1 MKASK
6 ISILTA
12 VAACTFT
19 ACFASDNNTLD
30 QAQKAREAI
39 RGAFDAFAA
48 ARNLA
53 QSAGSVYSGECYA
66 LAEKRTEMRNIGKNF
81 ANLENS
87 SAELA
92 RNIADFKT
100 KFAADVES
108 FKSAKSTLEGIE
120 KFLPL
125 ARAKIKSAET
135 LISQM
140 REKVAQNPG
149 NNYQDKREFESVQ
162 SAFFGAQ
169 FALDAAERELTS
181 TLVNISVATP
191 KIEGIAP
198 ALKLAD
204 DYAAKLEKLNAEN
217 GGRIAEAK
225 KPLEKLSAEYAQ
237 SLKAL
242 TAASEKINKSR
253 GALMVAYGKLAN
265 FVLNKL
271 PEIDA
276 NAQLPRMSIFSR
288 LYGVPT
294 EFAQF
299 DTLGIAADRGGSVM
313 GNAFKRENAMPL
325 VRKTKS
331 GYATNLAAAP
341 AAEQADAT
349 SKAPKNVRAEILA
362 DLNKVADIS
371 FEIREAANFLNA
383 AKNEAASLGDA
394 IDSDVAVAQNFSAQA
409 IQLFSQAQAMQSSL
423 QMAETSNKVLQS
435 RREIFKAKF
444 DGQLKSADEA
454 ISLATEKAE
463 AAGKIIDKLD

>member
-30 QAQKAREAI
+30 QVQKAREEI
-39 RGAFDAFAA
+39 RGAFDAFAT

-66 LAEKRTEMRNIGKNF
+66 LAEKRTEMQNIGKNF

-162 SAFFGAQ
+162 SAFFSAQ

-204 DYAAKLEKLNAEN
+204 DYATKLEKLNAEN
-217 GGRIAEAK
+217 GGRIADAK
-225 KPLEKLSAEYAQ
+225 KPLEKLSAEYAE

-299 DTLGIAADRGGSVM
+299 DTLAITADRGGSVM
-313 GNAFKRENAMPL
+313 GNVFKRENAPMA
-325 VRKTKS
+325 RKARS

-463 AAGKIIDKLD
+463 AAGKILDKLD

>member
-19 ACFASDNNTLD
+19 ACFASDNNTLE
-30 QAQKAREAI
+30 QAQKAREEI

-225 KPLEKLSAEYAQ
+225 KPLEKLSEEYAQ

-299 DTLGIAADRGGSVM
+299 DTLDITADRGGSVM
-313 GNAFKRENAMPL
+313 GNVFKRENAPMA
-325 VRKTKS
+325 RKARS

-341 AAEQADAT
+341 AVEQADAT
-349 SKAPKNVRAEILA
+349 SKAAQNVRAEILA

-394 IDSDVAVAQNFSAQA
+394 IDADVALAQNFSAQA

-463 AAGKIIDKLD
+463 AAGKILDKLD

>member
-242 TAASEKINKSR
+242 TSASEKINKSR

-299 DTLGIAADRGGSVM
+299 DTLDITADRGGSVM
-313 GNAFKRENAMPL
+313 GNVFKRENAPMA
-325 VRKTKS
+325 RKARS

-349 SKAPKNVRAEILA
+349 SKAAQNVRAEILA

-394 IDSDVAVAQNFSAQA
+394 IDADVALAQNFSAQA

-463 AAGKIIDKLD
+463 AAGKILDKLD

>member
-30 QAQKAREAI
+30 QAQKAREEI

-53 QSAGSVYSGECYA
+53 QSAGSVYAGECYA

-217 GGRIAEAK
+217 GGRIAEVK

-299 DTLGIAADRGGSVM
+299 DTLDITADRGGSVM
-313 GNAFKRENAMPL
+313 GNVFKRENAPM

-394 IDSDVAVAQNFSAQA
+394 IDADVALAQNFSAQA

-435 RREIFKAKF
+435 RREIFKSKF
-444 DGQLKSADEA
+444 DSQLKSADEA

>member
-30 QAQKAREAI
+30 QVQKAREEI
-39 RGAFDAFAA
+39 RGAFDAFAT

-66 LAEKRTEMRNIGKNF
+66 LAEKRTEMQNIGKNF

-162 SAFFGAQ
+162 SAFFSAQ
-169 FALDAAERELTS
+169 FALDAAERELVS

-217 GGRIAEAK
+217 GGRIADAK

-299 DTLGIAADRGGSVM
+299 DTLAITADRGGSVM
-313 GNAFKRENAMPL
+313 GNVFKRENAPMA
-325 VRKTKS
+325 RKARS

-463 AAGKIIDKLD
+463 AAGKILDKLD

>member
-30 QAQKAREAI
+30 QAQKAREEI

-313 GNAFKRENAMPL
+313 GNVFKRENAPM

-341 AAEQADAT
+341 AVEQADAT
-349 SKAPKNVRAEILA
+349 SKAAQNVRAEILA

-463 AAGKIIDKLD
+463 AAGKILDKLD

>member
-299 DTLGIAADRGGSVM
+299 DTLDITADRGGSVM
-313 GNAFKRENAMPL
+313 GNVFKRENAPMA
-325 VRKTKS
+325 RKARS

-349 SKAPKNVRAEILA
+349 SKAAQNVRAEILA

-394 IDSDVAVAQNFSAQA
+394 IDADVALAQNFSAQA

>member
-30 QAQKAREAI
+30 QAQKSREEI
-39 RGAFDAFAA
+39 RGAFDAFAT

-66 LAEKRTEMRNIGKNF
+66 LAEKRTEMQNIGKNF

-162 SAFFGAQ
+162 SAFFSAQ
-169 FALDAAERELTS
+169 FALDAAERELVS

-217 GGRIAEAK
+217 GGRIADAK

-299 DTLGIAADRGGSVM
+299 DTLAITADRGGSVM
-313 GNAFKRENAMPL
+313 GNVFKRENAPMA
-325 VRKTKS
+325 RKARS

-463 AAGKIIDKLD
+463 AAGKILDKLD

>member
-30 QAQKAREAI
+30 QAQKAREEI

-162 SAFFGAQ
+162 SAFFSVQ

-299 DTLGIAADRGGSVM
+299 DTLDITADRGGSVM
-313 GNAFKRENAMPL
+313 GNVFKRENAPMA
-325 VRKTKS
+325 RKARS

-349 SKAPKNVRAEILA
+349 SKAAQNVRAEILA

>member
-66 LAEKRTEMRNIGKNF
+66 LAEKRTEMQNIGKNF

-162 SAFFGAQ
+162 SAFFSAQ
-169 FALDAAERELTS
+169 FALDTAERELTS

-299 DTLGIAADRGGSVM
+299 DTLDITADRGGSVM
-313 GNAFKRENAMPL
+313 GNVFKRENAPMG
-325 VRKTKS
+325 RKAKS

-444 DGQLKSADEA
+444 DSQLKSADEA

>member
-30 QAQKAREAI
+30 QAQKAREEI
-39 RGAFDAFAA
+39 RGAFDAFAT

-66 LAEKRTEMRNIGKNF
+66 LAEKRTEMQNIGKNF

-162 SAFFGAQ
+162 SAFFSAQ
-169 FALDAAERELTS
+169 FALDAAERELVS

-217 GGRIAEAK
+217 GGRIADAK

-299 DTLGIAADRGGSVM
+299 DTLAITADRGGSVM
-313 GNAFKRENAMPL
+313 GNVFKRENAPMA
-325 VRKTKS
+325 RKARS

-463 AAGKIIDKLD
+463 AAGKILDKLD

>member
-39 RGAFDAFAA
+39 RGAFDAFAT

-66 LAEKRTEMRNIGKNF
+66 LAEKRTEMQNIGKNF

-162 SAFFGAQ
+162 SAFFSAQ
-169 FALDAAERELTS
+169 FALDTAERELTS

-299 DTLGIAADRGGSVM
+299 DTLDITADRGGSVM
-313 GNAFKRENAMPL
+313 GNVFKRENAPM
-325 VRKTKS
+325 VRKSKS

-444 DGQLKSADEA
+444 DSQLKSADEA

-463 AAGKIIDKLD
+463 TAGKIIDKLD

>member
-66 LAEKRTEMRNIGKNF
+66 LAEKRTEMQNIGKNF

-108 FKSAKSTLEGIE
+108 FKSAKLTLEGIE

-162 SAFFGAQ
+162 SAFFSAQ

-299 DTLGIAADRGGSVM
+299 DTLDITADRGGSVM
-313 GNAFKRENAMPL
+313 GNVFKRENAPM
-325 VRKTKS
+325 VRKSKS

-362 DLNKVADIS
+362 DLNKIADIS

-444 DGQLKSADEA
+444 DSQLKSADEA

-463 AAGKIIDKLD
+463 TAGKIIDKRD

>member
-30 QAQKAREAI
+30 QAQKAREEI

-66 LAEKRTEMRNIGKNF
+66 LAEKRTEMQNIGKNF

-162 SAFFGAQ
+162 SAFFSAQ

-217 GGRIAEAK
+217 GGRIADAK

-299 DTLGIAADRGGSVM
+299 DTLAITADRGGSVM
-313 GNAFKRENAMPL
+313 GNVFKRENAPMA
-325 VRKTKS
+325 RKARS

-463 AAGKIIDKLD
+463 AAGKILDKLD

>member
-217 GGRIAEAK
+217 GGRIAEVK
-225 KPLEKLSAEYAQ
+225 KPLEKLSEEYAQ

-299 DTLGIAADRGGSVM
+299 DTLDITADRGGSVM
-313 GNAFKRENAMPL
+313 GNVFKRENAPMA
-325 VRKTKS
+325 RKARS

-341 AAEQADAT
+341 AVEQADAT

-394 IDSDVAVAQNFSAQA
+394 IDSDVALAQNFSAQA

-463 AAGKIIDKLD
+463 AAGKILDKLD

>member
-299 DTLGIAADRGGSVM
+299 DTLDITADRGGSVM
-313 GNAFKRENAMPL
+313 GNVFKRENAPMA
-325 VRKTKS
+325 RKARS

-349 SKAPKNVRAEILA
+349 SKAAQNVRAEILA

-463 AAGKIIDKLD
+463 AAGKILDKLD

>member
-66 LAEKRTEMRNIGKNF
+66 LAEKRTEMQNIGKNF

-162 SAFFGAQ
+162 SAFFSAQ
-169 FALDAAERELTS
+169 FALDTAERELTS

-299 DTLGIAADRGGSVM
+299 DTLDITADRGGSVM
-313 GNAFKRENAMPL
+313 GNVFKRENAPM
-325 VRKTKS
+325 VRKAKS

-444 DGQLKSADEA
+444 DSQLKSADEA

-463 AAGKIIDKLD
+463 TAGKIIDKLD

>member
-299 DTLGIAADRGGSVM
+299 DTLDITADRGGSVM
-313 GNAFKRENAMPL
+313 GNVFKRENAPMA
-325 VRKTKS
+325 RKARS

-341 AAEQADAT
+341 AVEQADAT

-463 AAGKIIDKLD
+463 AAGKILDKLD

>member
-30 QAQKAREAI
+30 QAQKAREEI

-53 QSAGSVYSGECYA
+53 QSAGSVYSGESYA
-66 LAEKRTEMRNIGKNF
+66 LAEKRTEMQNIGKNY

-162 SAFFGAQ
+162 SAFFSAQ

-217 GGRIAEAK
+217 GGRIADAK

-299 DTLGIAADRGGSVM
+299 DTLAITADRGGSVM
-313 GNAFKRENAMPL
+313 GNVFKRENAPMA
-325 VRKTKS
+325 RKARS

-463 AAGKIIDKLD
+463 AAGKILDKLD

>member
-30 QAQKAREAI
+30 QAQKAREEI

-276 NAQLPRMSIFSR
+276 NAQLPRMSIFSS

-299 DTLGIAADRGGSVM
+299 DTLGITADRGGSVM
-313 GNAFKRENAMPL
+313 GNAFKRENAPMA
-325 VRKTKS
+325 RKARS

-341 AAEQADAT
+341 AVEQADAT
-349 SKAPKNVRAEILA
+349 SKAAQNVRAEILA

-394 IDSDVAVAQNFSAQA
+394 IDADVALAQNFSAQA

-463 AAGKIIDKLD
+463 AAGKILDKLD

>member
-12 VAACTFT
+12 VAACTIT

-39 RGAFDAFAA
+39 RGAFDAFAT

-66 LAEKRTEMRNIGKNF
+66 LAEKRTEMQNIGKNF

-162 SAFFGAQ
+162 SAFFSAQ
-169 FALDAAERELTS
+169 FALDAAERELVS

-299 DTLGIAADRGGSVM
+299 DTLDITADRGGSVM
-313 GNAFKRENAMPL
+313 GNVFKRENAPM

-435 RREIFKAKF
+435 RREIFKSKF
-444 DGQLKSADEA
+444 DSQLKSADEA
-454 ISLATEKAE
+454 ISLATEKAK

>member
-39 RGAFDAFAA
+39 RDAFDAFAA

-299 DTLGIAADRGGSVM
+299 DTLDITADRGGSVM
-313 GNAFKRENAMPL
+313 GNVFKRENAPMA
-325 VRKTKS
+325 RKARS

-341 AAEQADAT
+341 AVEQADAT

-463 AAGKIIDKLD
+463 AAGKILDKLD

>member
-125 ARAKIKSAET
+125 ARVKIKSAET

-217 GGRIAEAK
+217 GGRIAEVK

-299 DTLGIAADRGGSVM
+299 DTLGITADRGGSVM
-313 GNAFKRENAMPL
+313 GNVFKRENAPMA
-325 VRKTKS
+325 RKARS

-394 IDSDVAVAQNFSAQA
+394 IDSDVALAQNFSAQA

>member
-30 QAQKAREAI
+30 QAQKAREEI

-169 FALDAAERELTS
+169 FALDAAER
-181 TLVNISVATP
+181 
-191 KIEGIAP
+191 
-198 ALKLAD
+198 
-204 DYAAKLEKLNAEN
+204 
-217 GGRIAEAK
+217 
-225 KPLEKLSAEYAQ
+225 
-237 SLKAL
+237 
-242 TAASEKINKSR
+242 
-253 GALMVAYGKLAN
+253 
-265 FVLNKL
+265 
-271 PEIDA
+271 
-276 NAQLPRMSIFSR
+276 
-288 LYGVPT
+288 
-294 EFAQF
+294 
-299 DTLGIAADRGGSVM
+299 
-313 GNAFKRENAMPL
+313 
-325 VRKTKS
+325 
-331 GYATNLAAAP
+331 
-341 AAEQADAT
+341 
-349 SKAPKNVRAEILA
+349 
-362 DLNKVADIS
+362 
-371 FEIREAANFLNA
+371 
-383 AKNEAASLGDA
+383 
-394 IDSDVAVAQNFSAQA
+394 
-409 IQLFSQAQAMQSSL
+409 
-423 QMAETSNKVLQS
+423 
-435 RREIFKAKF
+435 
-444 DGQLKSADEA
+444 
-454 ISLATEKAE
+454 
-463 AAGKIIDKLD
+463 

>member
-39 RGAFDAFAA
+39 RGAFDAFAT

-53 QSAGSVYSGECYA
+53 QSASSVYAGECYA

-217 GGRIAEAK
+217 GGRIADAK

-299 DTLGIAADRGGSVM
+299 DTLAITADRGGSVM
-313 GNAFKRENAMPL
+313 GNVFKRENAPM
-325 VRKTKS
+325 VRKTRS

-463 AAGKIIDKLD
+463 AAGKILDKLD

>member
-30 QAQKAREAI
+30 QAQKAREEI

-299 DTLGIAADRGGSVM
+299 DTLDITADRGGSVM
-313 GNAFKRENAMPL
+313 GNVFKRENAPMS
-325 VRKTKS
+325 RKARS

-341 AAEQADAT
+341 AAEQSDAT

-394 IDSDVAVAQNFSAQA
+394 IDADVALAQNFSAQA

-435 RREIFKAKF
+435 RREIFKSKF
-444 DGQLKSADEA
+444 DSQLKSADEA

-463 AAGKIIDKLD
+463 AAGKILDKLD

>member
-66 LAEKRTEMRNIGKNF
+66 LAEKRTDMRNIGKNF

-225 KPLEKLSAEYAQ
+225 KPLEKLSEEYAQ

-299 DTLGIAADRGGSVM
+299 DTLDITADRGGSVM
-313 GNAFKRENAMPL
+313 GNVFKRENAPMA
-325 VRKTKS
+325 RKARS

-349 SKAPKNVRAEILA
+349 SKAAQNVRAEILA

-463 AAGKIIDKLD
+463 AAGKILDKLD

>member
-30 QAQKAREAI
+30 QAQKAREEI
-39 RGAFDAFAA
+39 RGAFDAFAT

-66 LAEKRTEMRNIGKNF
+66 LAEKRTEMQNIGKNF

-162 SAFFGAQ
+162 SAFFSAQ

-204 DYAAKLEKLNAEN
+204 DYATKLEKLNAEN
-217 GGRIAEAK
+217 GGRIADAK
-225 KPLEKLSAEYAQ
+225 KPLEKLSAEYAE

-299 DTLGIAADRGGSVM
+299 DTLAITADRGGSVM
-313 GNAFKRENAMPL
+313 GNVFKRENAPMA
-325 VRKTKS
+325 RKARS

-463 AAGKIIDKLD
+463 AAGKILDKLD

>member
-30 QAQKAREAI
+30 QAQKAREEI
-39 RGAFDAFAA
+39 RGAFDAFAT

-66 LAEKRTEMRNIGKNF
+66 LAEKRTEMQNIGKNF

-162 SAFFGAQ
+162 SAFFSAQ

-217 GGRIAEAK
+217 GGRIADAK

-299 DTLGIAADRGGSVM
+299 DTLDITADRGGSVM
-313 GNAFKRENAMPL
+313 GNVFKRENAPMA
-325 VRKTKS
+325 RKARS

-463 AAGKIIDKLD
+463 AAGKILDKLD

>member
-30 QAQKAREAI
+30 QAQKAREEI

-217 GGRIAEAK
+217 GGRIAEVK
-225 KPLEKLSAEYAQ
+225 KPLEKLSEEYAQ

-299 DTLGIAADRGGSVM
+299 DTLDITADRGGSVM
-313 GNAFKRENAMPL
+313 GNVFKRENAPMA
-325 VRKTKS
+325 RKARS

-341 AAEQADAT
+341 AVEQADAT
-349 SKAPKNVRAEILA
+349 SKAAQNVRAEILA

-435 RREIFKAKF
+435 RREIFKSKF
-444 DGQLKSADEA
+444 DSQLKSADEA

-463 AAGKIIDKLD
+463 AAGKILDKLD

>member
-66 LAEKRTEMRNIGKNF
+66 LAEKRTEMQNIGKNF

-162 SAFFGAQ
+162 SAFFSAQ
-169 FALDAAERELTS
+169 FALDTAERELTS

-299 DTLGIAADRGGSVM
+299 DTLDITADRGGSVM
-313 GNAFKRENAMPL
+313 GNVFKRENAPM
-325 VRKTKS
+325 VRKSKS

-435 RREIFKAKF
+435 RREIFKSKF
-444 DGQLKSADEA
+444 DSQLKSADEA

>member
-66 LAEKRTEMRNIGKNF
+66 LAEKRTEMQNIGKNF

-108 FKSAKSTLEGIE
+108 FKSAKLTLEGIE

-162 SAFFGAQ
+162 SAFFSAQ

-299 DTLGIAADRGGSVM
+299 DTLDITADRGGSVM
-313 GNAFKRENAMPL
+313 GNVFKRENAPM
-325 VRKTKS
+325 VRKSKS

-444 DGQLKSADEA
+444 DSQLKSADEA

-463 AAGKIIDKLD
+463 TAGKIIDKLD

>member
-30 QAQKAREAI
+30 QAQKAREEI
-39 RGAFDAFAA
+39 RGVFDAFAT

-66 LAEKRTEMRNIGKNF
+66 LAEKRTEMQNIGKNF

-162 SAFFGAQ
+162 SSFFSAQ

-217 GGRIAEAK
+217 GGRIADAK

-299 DTLGIAADRGGSVM
+299 DTLAITADRGGSVM
-313 GNAFKRENAMPL
+313 GNVFKRENAPMA
-325 VRKTKS
+325 RKARS

-463 AAGKIIDKLD
+463 TAGKIIDKLD

>member
-30 QAQKAREAI
+30 QAQKAREEI

-162 SAFFGAQ
+162 SAFFSAQ

-225 KPLEKLSAEYAQ
+225 KPLEKLSEEYAQ

-313 GNAFKRENAMPL
+313 GNVFKRENAPMA
-325 VRKTKS
+325 RKARS

-341 AAEQADAT
+341 AVELADAT

-394 IDSDVAVAQNFSAQA
+394 IDADVALAQNFSAQA

-435 RREIFKAKF
+435 RREIFKSKF
-444 DGQLKSADEA
+444 DSQLKSADEA

-463 AAGKIIDKLD
+463 AAGKILDKLD

>member
-30 QAQKAREAI
+30 QAQKAREEI

-225 KPLEKLSAEYAQ
+225 KPLEKLSEEYAQ

-299 DTLGIAADRGGSVM
+299 DTLDITADRGGSVM
-313 GNAFKRENAMPL
+313 GNVFKKENAPMA
-325 VRKTKS
+325 RKARS

-341 AAEQADAT
+341 AVEQADAT

>member
-30 QAQKAREAI
+30 QAQKAREEI

-225 KPLEKLSAEYAQ
+225 KPLEKLSEEYAQ

-299 DTLGIAADRGGSVM
+299 DTLDITADRGGSVM
-313 GNAFKRENAMPL
+313 GNVFKRENAPMA
-325 VRKTKS
+325 RKARS

-341 AAEQADAT
+341 AVEQADAT
-349 SKAPKNVRAEILA
+349 SKAAQNVRAEILA

-394 IDSDVAVAQNFSAQA
+394 IDADVALAQNFSAQA

-463 AAGKIIDKLD
+463 AAGKILDKLD

>member
-1 MKASK
+1 
-6 ISILTA
+6 
-12 VAACTFT
+12 
-19 ACFASDNNTLD
+19 
-30 QAQKAREAI
+30 
-39 RGAFDAFAA
+39 
-48 ARNLA
+48 
-53 QSAGSVYSGECYA
+53 
-66 LAEKRTEMRNIGKNF
+66 
-81 ANLENS
+81 
-87 SAELA
+87 
-92 RNIADFKT
+92 
-100 KFAADVES
+100 
-108 FKSAKSTLEGIE
+108 
-120 KFLPL
+120 
-125 ARAKIKSAET
+125 
-135 LISQM
+135 M

-204 DYAAKLEKLNAEN
+204 DYATKLEKLNAEN

-313 GNAFKRENAMPL
+313 GNVFKRENAPM

-394 IDSDVAVAQNFSAQA
+394 IDADVALAQNFSAQA

-435 RREIFKAKF
+435 RREIFKSKF
-444 DGQLKSADEA
+444 DSQLKSADEA

-463 AAGKIIDKLD
+463 AAGKILDKLD

>member
-30 QAQKAREAI
+30 QAQKAREEI

-217 GGRIAEAK
+217 GGRIAEVK
-225 KPLEKLSAEYAQ
+225 KPLEKLSEEYAQ

-299 DTLGIAADRGGSVM
+299 DTLDITADRGGSVM
-313 GNAFKRENAMPL
+313 GNVFKRENAPMA
-325 VRKTKS
+325 RKARS
-331 GYATNLAAAP
+331 GYATNLTAAP

-394 IDSDVAVAQNFSAQA
+394 IDADVALAQNFSAQA

-435 RREIFKAKF
+435 RREIFKSKF

-463 AAGKIIDKLD
+463 TAGKIIDKLD

>member
-30 QAQKAREAI
+30 QAQKAREEI

-225 KPLEKLSAEYAQ
+225 KPLEKLSEEYAQ

-299 DTLGIAADRGGSVM
+299 DTLDITADRGGSVM
-313 GNAFKRENAMPL
+313 GNVFKRENAPMA
-325 VRKTKS
+325 RKARS

-341 AAEQADAT
+341 AVEQADAT

-394 IDSDVAVAQNFSAQA
+394 IDSDVALAQNFSAQA
-409 IQLFSQAQAMQSSL
+409 IQLFSQAQAMQSNL

-435 RREIFKAKF
+435 RREIFKSKF
-444 DGQLKSADEA
+444 DSQLKSADEA